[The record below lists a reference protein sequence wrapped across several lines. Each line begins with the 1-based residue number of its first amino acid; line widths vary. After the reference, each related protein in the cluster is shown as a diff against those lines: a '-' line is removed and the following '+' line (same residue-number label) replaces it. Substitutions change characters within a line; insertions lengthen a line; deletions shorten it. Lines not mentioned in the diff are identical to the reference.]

1 MLNPLS
7 SLTIDADAIINQC
20 ELAEMSPN
28 TLDELMVVSIAL
40 HCIALHCIDFY
51 CIDLKFHTIS
61 RHLTCVS
68 FQLDT
73 AHSHGCLTVS
83 R

>member
-28 TLDELMVVSIAL
+28 IPDELMAVSIAL
-40 HCIALHCIDFY
+40 HCFELHSIDLY
-51 CIDLKFHTIS
+51 CID
-61 RHLTCVS
+61 
-68 FQLDT
+68 
-73 AHSHGCLTVS
+73 
-83 R
+83 